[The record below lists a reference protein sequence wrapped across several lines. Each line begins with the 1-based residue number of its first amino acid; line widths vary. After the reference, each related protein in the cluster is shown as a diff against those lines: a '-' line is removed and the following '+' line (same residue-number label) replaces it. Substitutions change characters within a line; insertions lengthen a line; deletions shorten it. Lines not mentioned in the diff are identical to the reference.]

1 MLIKS
6 IGQIS
11 LPGGRDENQDAIQ
24 AEVLPNGWALCI
36 VCDGMGGLDNGRLA
50 SAMAVNQI
58 SAYCQ
63 AHYPHQSAKQLAQ
76 HAIDAAYQAIVAQS
90 EYDET
95 RMGTTVALLLLT
107 PEAAV
112 VAHLGD
118 SRIYQARKG
127 KIVFRTRDDSEA
139 FEMVANGELTEEQAR
154 THPSSNKLTNGL
166 IPGRYQP
173 GQAMELSYLKNDL
186 FFLCTDGVWNLR
198 PEPELIAMAASEKD
212 AGRMVPWLLN
222 ELDRSAHLQGG
233 GHDNLSAIAL
243 RTQQRSLATA
253 SVPPKREYLRWLA
266 ILAGGVAVSLAA
278 LWYWQVKQKNTGQ
291 PITES
296 PSQREKAL
304 EDSLRR
310 AEEYGRLLEDS
321 LRALQQQE
329 TAPPESQPKKE
340 QKRTKGEIEK
350 KSPEPLTPPLPQ
362 DSSRQK
368 EPEKSTGQ
376 LPEEERQ

>member
-50 SAMAVNQI
+50 SALAVNQI

-63 AHYPHQSAKQLAQ
+63 AFYPHQSAKQLAQ
-76 HAIDAAYQAIVAQS
+76 NAIDAAYQAIVAQS
-90 EYDET
+90 DYYET

-112 VAHLGD
+112 VAYLGD
-118 SRIYQARKG
+118 SRIYQVRKG
-127 KIVFRTRDDSEA
+127 EIVFRTRDDSEA
-139 FEMVANGELTEEQAR
+139 FEKVANGELTEEQAR
-154 THPSSNKLTNGL
+154 THPSSNRLTNGL
-166 IPGRYQP
+166 IPDRYQP
-173 GQAMELSYLKNDL
+173 GQVMELSYLKNDL
-186 FFLCTDGVWNLR
+186 FFICTDGVWNLR
-198 PEPELIAMAASEKD
+198 PERELIAMAASEKA
-212 AGRMVPWLLN
+212 AGRMVPWLLH

-243 RTQQRSLATA
+243 RTQQRSLAA
-253 SVPPKREYLRWLA
+253 RVPQKREYLRWLA
-266 ILAGGVAVSLAA
+266 ILVGAVAVSLAA
-278 LWYWQVKQKNTGQ
+278 LWYWQARQENTGR

-296 PSQREKAL
+296 PSEREKAL
-304 EDSLRR
+304 KDSLRR
-310 AEEYGRLLEDS
+310 AEAYGRLLEDS
-321 LRALQQQE
+321 LRALQQQT

-340 QKRTKGEIEK
+340 KKSTKGELEK
-350 KSPEPLTPPLPQ
+350 KSPEPLTKPSPS
-362 DSSRQK
+362 DSSLQ
-368 EPEKSTGQ
+368 EKPAI
-376 LPEEERQ
+376 PEEER